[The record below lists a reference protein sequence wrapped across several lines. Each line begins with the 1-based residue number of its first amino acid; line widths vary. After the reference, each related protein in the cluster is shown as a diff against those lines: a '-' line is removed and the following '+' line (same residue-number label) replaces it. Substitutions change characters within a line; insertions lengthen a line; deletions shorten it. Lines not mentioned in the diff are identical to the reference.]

1 MIKIGDNTV
10 EYDRNFRMYITTK
23 LTNPHYPPEL
33 CVKVNLL
40 NFMATAEGL
49 QDQMLGIVVAKEEP
63 ELEAQ
68 REKLVLEDAENK
80 RQLKEIEDQIL
91 YLLKNSKGNI
101 LDDEV
106 LIDTLAQSKV
116 TSNNI
121 EEKVKVAAKTQETI
135 ARTRIGYMPVAY
147 RVSQLFFCIA
157 DLGMIDPM
165 YQYSLEWYINLF
177 LNAIQAAEKSRVL
190 DERLRHLKDAFTYIL
205 YVNVC
210 RSLFEKDKLLFSFL
224 LTIKIMTSE
233 GKLDAR
239 ELRLFLQVSHPDA
252 RALQSPC
259 LAHTPPVTDSWLC
272 MSYQRSQSSLLIIS

>member
-63 ELEAQ
+63 ELEMQ
-68 REKLVLEDAENK
+68 REKLVLEVRGVWGPCGGGVRCRVATQGRESSRPVSTPDCNPDPNLALRPPLALPQTLVLTPTHNPSTQDAENK
-80 RQLKEIEDQIL
+80 RQLKEIEDTIL
-91 YLLKNSKGNI
+91 FLLKNSKGNI
-101 LDDEV
+101 LDDEL

-121 EEKVKVAAKTQETI
+121 EQKVKEAAKTQEII
-135 ARTRIGYMPVAY
+135 ARTRLGYVPVAY

-157 DLGMIDPM
+157 DLGSIDPM
-165 YQYSLEWYINLF
+165 YQYSLEW
-177 LNAIQAAEKSRVL
+177 
-190 DERLRHLKDAFTYIL
+190 
-205 YVNVC
+205 C
-210 RSLFEKDKLLFSFL
+210 
-224 LTIKIMTSE
+224 
-233 GKLDAR
+233 
-239 ELRLFLQVSHPDA
+239 VSC
-252 RALQSPC
+252 LQSQPP
-259 LAHTPPVTDSWLC
+259 TPTPKA
-272 MSYQRSQSSLLIIS
+272 

>member
-10 EYDRNFRMYITTK
+10 EWDRKFRMYITTK

-40 NFMATAEGL
+40 NFMATSEGL

-80 RQLKEIEDQIL
+80 RLLKEIEDQIL

-116 TSNNI
+116 G
-121 EEKVKVAAKTQETI
+121 A
-135 ARTRIGYMPVAY
+135 
-147 RVSQLFFCIA
+147 
-157 DLGMIDPM
+157 
-165 YQYSLEWYINLF
+165 
-177 LNAIQAAEKSRVL
+177 
-190 DERLRHLKDAFTYIL
+190 
-205 YVNVC
+205 
-210 RSLFEKDKLLFSFL
+210 
-224 LTIKIMTSE
+224 
-233 GKLDAR
+233 
-239 ELRLFLQVSHPDA
+239 
-252 RALQSPC
+252 
-259 LAHTPPVTDSWLC
+259 
-272 MSYQRSQSSLLIIS
+272 